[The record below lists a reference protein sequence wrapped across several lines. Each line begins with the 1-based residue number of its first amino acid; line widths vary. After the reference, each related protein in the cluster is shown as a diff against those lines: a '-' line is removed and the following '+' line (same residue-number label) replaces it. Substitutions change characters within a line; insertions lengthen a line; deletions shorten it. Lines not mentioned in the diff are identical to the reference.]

1 MSYVFFEGTLDVDY
15 GDSED
20 NVYITEN
27 SIGLGFNDSKVFK
40 WLKDSALPVCSQTHY
55 GLTEA
60 QLGLCASG
68 QPTDILQWSFWFFTH
83 LNSPQWRSKG
93 LTQYARGRLCMCM

>member
-40 WLKDSALPVCSQTHY
+40 WLKDSTLPVCSQTHY

-68 QPTDILQWSFWFFTH
+68 GGVNLQISYSEAFGFSPISILLSGGA
-83 LNSPQWRSKG
+83 K
-93 LTQYARGRLCMCM
+93 A

>member
-1 MSYVFFEGTLDVDY
+1 MSYVFFEGTFDVDY

-60 QLGLCASG
+60 QLGLGASG
-68 QPTDILQWSFWFFTH
+68 GGVNLQISYSEAFGFSPISILLSGGA
-83 LNSPQWRSKG
+83 K
-93 LTQYARGRLCMCM
+93 A